1 MRLRD
6 VYGIS
11 MNIAMDLYLSLGY
24 NEAWIRWPQG
34 PKPEYLDKL
43 PISIKRESEGGPWVV
58 AFDPE
63 SIGGTHWVEFESQVK
78 SVAIAKL
85 TSIKNLKQ
93 FSRDHKY
100 QYTGL
105 QRAKWGNGVT
115 DTIMDMVG
123 ACPDVVFKRPRGKG
137 MVFFQW
143 PERGYSPL
151 EKDDPVLGV
160 ESSSHTQEQPI
171 TP

>member
-1 MRLRD
+1 MKLKE
-6 VYGIS
+6 VYTA
-11 MNIAMDLYLSLGY
+11 AMGLMADLHLALGY
-24 NEAWIRWPQG
+24 NETWVRWPRE
-34 PKPEYLDKL
+34 PKPEHLDRL
-43 PISIKRESEGGPWVV
+43 PVSIRRTGEFAPWVV
-58 AFDPE
+58 AFDPS
-63 SIGGTHWVEFESQVK
+63 SIGGTHWAEFESQVK

-105 QRAKWGNGVT
+105 QRAKWGHGVS

-123 ACPDVVFKRPRGKG
+123 ACPDVVIK
-137 MVFFQW
+137 
-143 PERGYSPL
+143 PL
-151 EKDDPVLGV
+151 PAAGTVYFELGSGQKDDPVLGV
-160 ESSSHTQEQPI
+160 ESSSHTLEQPI